1 MRQRDQRLAQYRFGV
16 PVMLK
21 RGFLLV
27 VAAGLALFA
36 LEPGAEAASETD
48 GAVMYAGPCPAGSL
62 SSMRMRAK

>member
-1 MRQRDQRLAQYRFGV
+1 
-16 PVMLK
+16 MLK

-48 GAVMYAGPCPAGSL
+48 GAVMYAAPCPAGSL